1 MKIRKAIITSAGKG
15 QRTIP
20 LQTFV
25 DRDARQKSALQI
37 LIEEAMSSG
46 VEEIGVV
53 IAPGDREAYAH
64 AAGDHAGRL
73 QVIEQGTPRGDGH
86 ALYSAKGFAA
96 WGPFLPLG
104 SDDLPPSSILTPGA
118 SGPVG

>member
-1 MKIRKAIITSAGKG
+1 MTIRKAVITSAGKA

-25 DRDARQKSALQI
+25 DRDGRQKSALQI
-37 LIEEAMSSG
+37 LIEEATSSG

-53 IAPGDREAYAH
+53 ICPGDRDAYAH

-73 QVIEQGTPRGDGH
+73 QFIEQASPPRGYGH
-86 ALYSAKGFAA
+86 ALFSARAFA
-96 WGPFLPLG
+96 GG
-104 SDDLPPSSILTPGA
+104 E
-118 SGPVG
+118 

>member
-1 MKIRKAIITSAGKG
+1 MKIRKAIMTSAGKG

-25 DRDARQKSALQI
+25 DRDGKQKSALQI
-37 LIEEAMSSG
+37 LIEEATSSG

-53 IAPGDREAYAH
+53 LCPGDKDAYQH

-73 QVIEQGTPRGDGH
+73 QFIEQSAPRGYGH
-86 ALYSAKGFAA
+86 ALFSAKAFAA
-96 WGPFLPLG
+96 GAPFL
-104 SDDLPPSSILTPGA
+104 A
-118 SGPVG
+118 SVRAYL